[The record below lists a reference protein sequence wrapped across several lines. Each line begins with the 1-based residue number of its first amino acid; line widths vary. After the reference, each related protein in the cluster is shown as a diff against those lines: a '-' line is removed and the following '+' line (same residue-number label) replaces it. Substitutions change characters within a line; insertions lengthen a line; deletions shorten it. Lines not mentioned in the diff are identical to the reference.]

1 MTKDKKK
8 LKVAFPHMGTVYI
21 AWSAALK
28 KIGVEPFVPPYT
40 SKKTLS
46 LGTKHSPEAICLPYK
61 LILGNFIEAIE
72 GGTDYVAMKLP
83 KINL

>member
-1 MTKDKKK
+1 MAEKQEKAKI
-8 LKVAFPHMGTVYI
+8 KVAFPHMGTISIVW
-21 AWSAALK
+21 AAALR

-46 LGTKHSPEAICLPYK
+46 LGTQNSPEAICLPYK

-72 GGTDYVAMKLP
+72 GGAD
-83 KINL
+83 